1 MKARRGVGPQIQNG
15 AQNMTKEVKEKKA
28 PTHGVYV
35 VQGDSDN
42 SRWFKIGAAWQN
54 KDGKGMNL
62 MLDALPLTG
71 KIVVREFSEKDPG
84 DKGAEA

>member
-1 MKARRGVGPQIQNG
+1 MN
-15 AQNMTKEVKEKKA
+15 KETKEKKP

-35 VQGDSDN
+35 VQGDGDN
-42 SRWFKIGAAWQN
+42 SRWIKIGAAWQN

-62 MLDALPLTG
+62 MLDALPLTN
-71 KIVVREFSEKDPG
+71 KVVLREFSEKDAE